1 MKKSI
6 LAHEVLKAVRRDVK
20 DKEEQRQTVNK
31 GGATQQIYILCS
43 CLIGEHLSSPSEGSL
58 SLANMKAIV
67 LLCLLHAVF
76 GQEQTQFSWYGPVL
90 TTPPADPNLNIMCS
104 NDQAECGCC
113 LMKKQMARMEE
124 LFNMT
129 VKGMSQHL
137 MHSKMT
143 LNNIKNNRTAF
154 SVALNNE
161 RSLTCFGPF
170 SDDRGVP
177 FKHVFLNL
185 GNSYNVQT
193 GIFTVPYS
201 GVYNL
206 AATVYSR
213 SPVDLPQASC
223 ALLQL
228 NGVAV
233 APLVEKNG
241 LDSEDSNT
249 VVVVKHLKAG
259 DQVSVN
265 LQKGCNIC
273 DDTTHYNT
281 FTGFMLYAAEK
292 A

>member
-6 LAHEVLKAVRRDVK
+6 LAHEVLKAIGRDVK

-31 GGATQQIYILCS
+31 GGATQQIYNLCS

-58 SLANMKAIV
+58 ANMK
-67 LLCLLHAVF
+67 
-76 GQEQTQFSWYGPVL
+76 
-90 TTPPADPNLNIMCS
+90 D
-104 NDQAECGCC
+104 
-113 LMKKQMARMEE
+113 
-124 LFNMT
+124 
-129 VKGMSQHL
+129 
-137 MHSKMT
+137 
-143 LNNIKNNRTAF
+143 NRTAF
-154 SVALNNE
+154 SVTLNNE

-213 SPVDLPQASC
+213 SLVDLPQATC
-223 ALLQL
+223 ALLQF
-228 NGVAV
+228 NGVTV
-233 APLVEKNG
+233 APLIEKNG

-292 A
+292 E

>member
-1 MKKSI
+1 
-6 LAHEVLKAVRRDVK
+6 
-20 DKEEQRQTVNK
+20 
-31 GGATQQIYILCS
+31 
-43 CLIGEHLSSPSEGSL
+43 
-58 SLANMKAIV
+58 MKAIV

-76 GQEQTQFSWYGPVL
+76 GQEQTQFSWHGPVL

-113 LMKKQMARMEE
+113 LMQKQMARMEE

-129 VKGMSQHL
+129 VKEMSQQL

-143 LNNIKNNRTAF
+143 LNNIKNSRTAF

-213 SPVDLPQASC
+213 SLVDLPQATC